1 MDRTPILRQSYLFL
15 STKASAAREKKEFSL
30 PFHRAYNPKSGMR
43 VWTIHLESSI
53 NETQG
58 NPVQDFCGILVG
70 ECHVLLT
77 RHRNWK
83 YELFKLKN
91 LLTQKLTFRLLREKS

>member
-1 MDRTPILRQSYLFL
+1 
-15 STKASAAREKKEFSL
+15 
-30 PFHRAYNPKSGMR
+30 MR

-77 RHRNWK
+77 RLRNRK
-83 YELFKLKN
+83 YGLLKLKN
-91 LLTQKLTFRLLREKS
+91 LLTQKLTFRLLLEKTNASWLRSFGSAWGLGGKRVRMKR

>member
-1 MDRTPILRQSYLFL
+1 
-15 STKASAAREKKEFSL
+15 
-30 PFHRAYNPKSGMR
+30 MR

-58 NPVQDFCGILVG
+58 NPVQKFCDKLIG

-77 RHRNWK
+77 RLRNWK
-83 YELFKLKN
+83 YAFVNSKAYYLKN
-91 LLTQKLTFRLLREKS
+91 SRFAYFLHFPNRSWLRSFCLAWGLGGKKARM